1 MNIATHSTA
10 THSTATRNR
19 VLAMLREGHRIAAV
33 IAATGVS
40 DVTIRAWAKR
50 AGVPIP
56 TTRRPRPEAPPPP
69 PPVGPRRIPFAG
81 CEHFRMG
88 HRTLCT
94 ACFCAVQR
102 GEAVLG

>member
-1 MNIATHSTA
+1 MIVT

-33 IAATGVS
+33 TAATGVS
-40 DVTIRAWAKR
+40 EWAVR
-50 AGVPIP
+50 TWALRSGVAIP
-56 TTRRPRPEAPPPP
+56 GARKPSAPPA
-69 PPVGPRRIPFAG
+69 GEPRRIPFAG
-81 CEHFRMG
+81 CDHFRMG

>member
-1 MNIATHSTA
+1 MIVT

-19 VLAMLREGHRIAAV
+19 VLGMLREGHRIAAV

-56 TTRRPRPEAPPPP
+56 TTRRPKPEAPPPSA
-69 PPVGPRRIPFAG
+69 GEPRRIPFAG
-81 CEHFRMG
+81 CDHFRMG

-94 ACFCAVQR
+94 ACYCAVMR